1 MAERSKAV
9 KQLRAAVAGNWDRV
23 TDVFKAW
30 DENGDGQLSRTEFCK
45 VIAALGEMSKT
56 EAAALFDQLDT
67 DQSGELDFNELNKA
81 LRAGADIELDA
92 ALQDGAVE
100 IETSRSTKFALR
112 TEIQKTHSRVLG
124 TLELGAGDTIMDKI
138 RNALAA
144 SFSRIRELW
153 VEWDDDGSGSIDK
166 TELFRALTLLGLEV
180 TRGETDDLFES
191 LDADSS
197 GTIEFEELKRALH
210 SSATVELDAA
220 LRAGAVAFEMDQ
232 KNKFALRKH
241 GPGKTGSNVANDVKL
256 EKGASAVTVVE
267 QLRASLT
274 ANLTRT
280 IDLFREWDADNSGSV
295 DKEEFHR
302 ALGLLGMQASKAESD
317 ELFDSLDDDRS
328 GTIEFGE
335 LHAKLRRG
343 GPRAEATTLLPR
355 FYRGP
360 VTARD
365 TLVQMLPRLG
375 ARLIAALNTAH
386 ADEEDPAKRGFVTS
400 KHFVQALDSLA
411 PLTTTGR
418 EDGQM
423 LTVQGKKLHDELHG
437 IFSELVVRH
446 VGQPEDDEQPRLPV
460 KSILRQLR
468 ALGKEGE
475 ASTAGVMQR
484 GAAAM
489 ASGTGPILPAS
500 APPNVRALFAAAVRS
515 GLTMQLFQS
524 WDTQSTGMIGKEAF
538 RRALATLHISAAP
551 READAIFAALDAT
564 GTGTLA
570 YAELGVALHKIEPK
584 PRVVNRKSKKT
595 PKRSPRIKN
604 PSARSSY
611 VTEMIDTLGEAYF
624 LPAVADAT
632 HPSTKAAPFVKIS
645 PRVHERV
652 RPHTIKENTV
662 LPEIPT
668 PRTTEKSPEK
678 SPRRKA
684 AMRDRAETVL
694 PRDPLTGEM
703 PKPSPRSPPTKRK
716 ATKTRRPSGE
726 GATAAGEEG
735 AEYEGQTTSLPAVS
749 PRHAKL
755 LAKASGDSGAGGATP
770 RPTEPGVPWRPTGR
784 SKRVP
789 EYKAH
794 EATRARIAPKDVS
807 QAPLDPEAI
816 ALEKEK
822 ERRDRQARNQANE
835 RVRLVKAQERIKELE
850 QKLQELAPEDDLGA
864 RVPFMRGGVVIKPNA
879 PSQTS
884 PLLQESAPYM
894 KGVNIS

>member
-1 MAERSKAV
+1 MCSRH
-9 KQLRAAVAGNWDRV
+9 G
-23 TDVFKAW
+23 

-302 ALGLLGMQASKAESD
+302 ALGLLGMQASKAES
-317 ELFDSLDDDRS
+317 ERALRLIGRRS
-328 GTIEFGE
+328 FGNHRVRRVARE
-335 LHAKLRRG
+335 TAERRPQSRGHYPPPSFLPRASDGSRHARANVAALGRAADCSPQHSARRRRG
-343 GPRAEATTLLPR
+343 PCEAGLR
-355 FYRGP
+355 H
-360 VTARD
+360 VK
-365 TLVQMLPRLG
+365 
-375 ARLIAALNTAH
+375 AL
-386 ADEEDPAKRGFVTS
+386 
-400 KHFVQALDSLA
+400 VQALDSLA

-460 KSILRQLR
+460 KSILRATPRPREGGRSLDGGSHAARCGGNGFGDRTHSACKRATKRTCALR
-468 ALGKEGE
+468 G
-475 ASTAGVMQR
+475 R
-484 GAAAM
+484 
-489 ASGTGPILPAS
+489 
-500 APPNVRALFAAAVRS
+500 RAFRVDDAAVS
-515 GLTMQLFQS
+515 VLGYTVYGDDWKGSL
-524 WDTQSTGMIGKEAF
+524 STSSCH
-538 RRALATLHISAAP
+538 LHISAAP
-551 READAIFAALDAT
+551 RRSRCNLCRVGRY

-684 AMRDRAETVL
+684 AMRD
-694 PRDPLTGEM
+694 P
-703 PKPSPRSPPTKRK
+703 
-716 ATKTRRPSGE
+716 
-726 GATAAGEEG
+726 
-735 AEYEGQTTSLPAVS
+735 
-749 PRHAKL
+749 
-755 LAKASGDSGAGGATP
+755 
-770 RPTEPGVPWRPTGR
+770 
-784 SKRVP
+784 
-789 EYKAH
+789 
-794 EATRARIAPKDVS
+794 
-807 QAPLDPEAI
+807 
-816 ALEKEK
+816 
-822 ERRDRQARNQANE
+822 RRD
-835 RVRLVKAQERIKELE
+835 
-850 QKLQELAPEDDLGA
+850 
-864 RVPFMRGGVVIKPNA
+864 GVA
-879 PSQTS
+879 
-884 PLLQESAPYM
+884 A
-894 KGVNIS
+894 